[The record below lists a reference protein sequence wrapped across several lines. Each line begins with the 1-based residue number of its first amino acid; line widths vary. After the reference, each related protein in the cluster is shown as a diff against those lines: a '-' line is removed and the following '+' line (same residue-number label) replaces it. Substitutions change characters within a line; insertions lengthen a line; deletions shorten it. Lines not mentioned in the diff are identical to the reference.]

1 MGNAY
6 LFTLQ
11 PTFTQGL
18 VLGQL
23 SILFLLFVLLKYLF
37 FDSSSEQ
44 PHKFVSYQ
52 PRIVREDSDDVD
64 SIKKLSADPA
74 AANGDAS
81 HNGEES
87 ADWLNI
93 VMHQVGDKSQA
104 QR

>member
-6 LFTLQ
+6 LFTVQ

-18 VLGQL
+18 ILGQL

-37 FDSSSEQ
+37 FDASSDHA
-44 PHKFVSYQ
+44 HKFVSYQ
-52 PRIVREDSDDVD
+52 PRIVREDSEDVD
-64 SIKKLSADPA
+64 SVKKLGAES

-81 HNGEES
+81 HDGEES

-93 VMHQVGDKSQA
+93 VMHQVS
-104 QR
+104 